1 MKLESFTRK
10 GDRVIALAWKDL
22 GSIRFL
28 KIHKLKR
35 EDLEVDLNFLGFLLL
50 ENRLKPDTAQVIH
63 GLKRAGLR
71 SVMVTGDNIQTA
83 ISVARECGIVGM
95 TEDVQ
100 IVTADPNTVSWAW
113 TADMTAED
121 RVNQTS

>member
-1 MKLESFTRK
+1 M
-10 GDRVIALAWKDL
+10 
-22 GSIRFL
+22 
-28 KIHKLKR
+28 
-35 EDLEVDLNFLGFLLL
+35 EVDLEFLGFLLM

-63 GLKRAGLR
+63 GLKKAGLR

-100 IVTADPNTVSWAW
+100 IVTADEHKMTWAW

-121 RVNQTS
+121 RVSRPHLMSGR